1 MHFYDPK
8 GKLKERSN
16 FQRLMSIKKVT
27 SVNDAVSKINYF
39 SKDLETYLFLGHLS
53 WDVLALLARH
63 LSGNL
68 KNKQILK

>member
-39 SKDLETYLFLGHLS
+39 SKDLLVLG
-53 WDVLALLARH
+53 VLVLGCFGTPGEALAWE
-63 LSGNL
+63 SE
-68 KNKQILK
+68 K